1 MTNRAITE
9 VLGPLAAEVPSRGEP
24 LPKKRRRANI
34 VHIRENTPK
43 AMYKDGYVSPSEKED
58 RLVRWIG
65 QYKAIS
71 KPIRDPLPEVRK
83 VVPVHRAP
91 TIPVSEVPADIR
103 ARFTEAMAVMGKP
116 PIEKRHFIS
125 LMADFL
131 TSPKRGFDEWHLNKA
146 KDESWGLEERQGFL
160 KELLRSYL
168 HRVMQTHPPGLPVV
182 ERGTIQQIIKFW
194 EAMDFVY
201 ANRLG
206 VVLEKKKAIVSD

>member
-71 KPIRDPLPEVRK
+71 KPVTSAPEIRSASSMV
-83 VVPVHRAP
+83 AP
-91 TIPVSEVPADIR
+91 KDATAREVPSDIHV
-103 ARFTEAMAVMGKP
+103 RFTEAIAALGAP
-116 PIEKRHFIS
+116 PIEKKQFIR

-131 TSPKRGFDEWHLNKA
+131 ISPKRGLEEWQLNKA
-146 KDESWGLEERQGFL
+146 KDESWKLDARQGFL

-168 HRVMQTHPPGLPVV
+168 HRVMLTHPEGLPVV
-182 ERGTIQQIIKFW
+182 ERGIIHQCIQFW
-194 EAMDFVY
+194 EKSGFTGVE
-201 ANRLG
+201 RLG
-206 VVLEKKKAIVSD
+206 LTLQKPNSELAT